1 MSAPKNPP
9 AFPHL
14 NPNFDGNW
22 DKEPQRDGMYL
33 RDWFAG
39 QVLPVAFETMME
51 IENTTG
57 RDAITQTAIIMVG
70 AARLSYQIADAMM
83 DEREREK

>member
-1 MSAPKNPP
+1 MSKPNNPP
-9 AFPHL
+9 AFPRPGFD
-14 NPNFDGNW
+14 NPAGC
-22 DKEPQRDGMYL
+22 EDGMGL

-39 QVLPVAFETMME
+39 QVLPIAFETMME
-51 IENTTG
+51 IENATG

-83 DEREREK
+83 DERERQK